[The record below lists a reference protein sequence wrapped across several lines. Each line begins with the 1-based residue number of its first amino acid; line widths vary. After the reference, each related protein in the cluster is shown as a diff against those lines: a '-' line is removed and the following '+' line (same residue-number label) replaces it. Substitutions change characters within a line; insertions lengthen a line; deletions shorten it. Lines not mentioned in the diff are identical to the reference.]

1 MMSNRTIAVMVTLL
15 LACVSPALA
24 AESKPTCSAEI
35 EQFCKDVQ
43 TGEGRILSCL
53 TTHSDQLS
61 DACRAHV
68 NTAQLYRACLDDVM
82 RLCPD
87 TEPVPGQG
95 IICLR
100 THTSDLSSACK
111 DELGRIRR

>member
-1 MMSNRTIAVMVTLL
+1 MMSNGTIALMVALL
-15 LACVSPALA
+15 LACVTPALA
-24 AESKPTCSAEI
+24 AESKSTCSAEI

-43 TGEGRILSCL
+43 SGEGRILACL
-53 TTHSDQLS
+53 TKHSDQLS

-87 TEPVPGQG
+87 TEPAPGQG

-100 THTSDLSSACK
+100 THMSDLSSACK
-111 DELGRIRR
+111 DELRRIRM